1 MKDFIQQQILDLDA
15 KLADAQAQY
24 QAQLDTTTE
33 VINKKKCILYMALQ
47 SPVEINS
54 LDEIEALQP

>member
-1 MKDFIQQQILDLDA
+1 MKDFIEQQLLDLDA

-24 QAQLDTTTE
+24 QAQLDTTTAI
-33 VINKKKCILYMALQ
+33 INQKKCILYMALQ

-54 LDEIEALQP
+54 IDEINPAQP